1 MRETTLVVVLGM
13 HRSGTS
19 VITSL
24 VESCG
29 ISTGDNLQGA
39 GPDNPKG
46 YWEDE
51 FIVNT
56 NNKLLRSLG
65 LEWHSLIW
73 LDEAALRNSP
83 RYDELFQASKV
94 YLAGLLCR
102 FPKLVIKDPRMAMTL
117 PFWLNVFE
125 AIEVSPYYVITK
137 RHPAAIGRSLVT
149 RDYFDQEYSAQ
160 LIYMYWASI
169 VKHLPSEAPRIKVD
183 YELVSRDEA
192 GQCKRL
198 CDFLGV
204 APVEQ
209 SLYSQFDPLLE
220 RSNSDKSEVGFVW
233 QQAFFAEFPDVN
245 VPLEKIQ
252 TLKGYYTAL
261 SRAYMPAHLQRFAVN
276 EIFQIADNLKNQ
288 KVVLYGASQLA
299 ALVSGVLYENIT
311 IGVDYNAT
319 TAKPLQRF
327 GFTFLPLEALANN
340 DHDCVLVTVT
350 GRQQAI
356 SDALSQLTTQPVY
369 FLEDWLFRG

>member
-29 ISTGDNLQGA
+29 ISAGDNLQGA

-56 NNKLLRSLG
+56 NNNLLRSLG
-65 LEWHSLIW
+65 VEWHSLIW
-73 LDEAALRNSP
+73 LDDALLRKSTC
-83 RYDELFQASKV
+83 YDELLQESIA
-94 YLAGLLCR
+94 YLADLLRR

-117 PFWLNVFE
+117 PFWLEVFA
-125 AIEVSPYYVITK
+125 AIKASPYYVITK

-149 RDYFDQEYSAQ
+149 RDYFDREYSAQ

-169 VKHLPSEAPRIKVD
+169 VTHLPSEAPRMKVD

-192 GQCKRL
+192 GQRRRL
-198 CDFLGV
+198 CDFLGLG
-204 APVEQ
+204 AVEQ
-209 SLYSQFDPLLE
+209 SLYSQFDPSLE
-220 RSNSDKSEVGFVW
+220 RSNTDKSAVGFVW
-233 QQAFFAEFPDVN
+233 QQAFFAEFPDVI

-252 TLKGYYTAL
+252 ALKGYYTAL
-261 SRAYMPAHLQRFAVN
+261 SRAYLPNHLQKVTIN

-299 ALVSGVLYENIT
+299 ALVSGVLHEQIT
-311 IGVDYNAT
+311 LAVDRDAT
-319 TAKPLQRF
+319 QAVPLQRY
-327 GFTFLPLEALANN
+327 GSTFLPLHALANT
-340 DHDCVLVTVT
+340 DHDCVLVAVT
-350 GRQQAI
+350 GRQQSI
-356 SDALSQLTTQPVY
+356 TESLSALTTRPIY
-369 FLEDWLFRG
+369 FLEDWLFKG

>member
-1 MRETTLVVVLGM
+1 MRETTFVVVLGM

-56 NNKLLRSLG
+56 NNKVLRSLG

-73 LDEAALRNSP
+73 LDEAVLRKSP
-83 RYDELFQASKV
+83 CYDELFQASKV
-94 YLAGLLCR
+94 YLAGLLSR

-169 VKHLPSEAPRIKVD
+169 VKHLPNQAPRIKVD

-204 APVEQ
+204 AAVEQ

-252 TLKGYYTAL
+252 TLKGYYAAL
-261 SRAYMPAHLQRFAVN
+261 SRAYMPEHLQRDTIN
-276 EIFQIADNLKNQ
+276 EIFKIADNLKDQ

-299 ALVSGVLYENIT
+299 ALVSGVLHEQIT
-311 IGVDYNAT
+311 ISVDRNASAT
-319 TAKPLQRF
+319 TPLKRY
-327 GFTFLPLEALANN
+327 GFTFLPINVLANT
-340 DHDCVLVTVT
+340 DHDCVLVAVT
-350 GRQQAI
+350 GRQQDI
-356 SDALSQLTTQPVY
+356 TESLSALTTQPIY
-369 FLEDWLFRG
+369 FLEDWLFKG